1 MDDTTRYKIEGIV
14 TDLDNLI
21 RELKTLSSSI
31 SNDFQGLGEGR
42 CSSSIESMASEYE
55 CIKNQL
61 SEIN

>member
-1 MDDTTRYKIEGIV
+1 MDSTTRRKIDGIV
-14 TDLDNLI
+14 MDLDSLI
-21 RELKTLSSSI
+21 RELRTLSSSI
-31 SNDFQGLGEGR
+31 SNDFQGLGEEA